1 MKDSKS
7 AEKKYSTIHP
17 RADVSYAEL
26 SKPHYILIP
35 PRDEALAAVSRC
47 QPAGTLVKMIT
58 GDHVVTARAIGVQLG
73 IGNGQAALTGSN
85 LEKMDETQLQRMVTI
100 AWQQQKLT

>member
-1 MKDSKS
+1 M
-7 AEKKYSTIHP
+7 
-17 RADVSYAEL
+17 
-26 SKPHYILIP
+26 
-35 PRDEALAAVSRC
+35 
-47 QPAGTLVKMIT
+47 KMIT

>member
-1 MKDSKS
+1 MEQGFTLLGMFGIID
-7 AEKKYSTIHP
+7 
-17 RADVSYAEL
+17 
-26 SKPHYILIP
+26 P

-85 LEKMDETQLQRMVTI
+85 LEKRMKPSYKGWSRSLGNNRNLPELNRWTCDRGVPE
-100 AWQQQKLT
+100 

>member
-1 MKDSKS
+1 MFGIID
-7 AEKKYSTIHP
+7 
-17 RADVSYAEL
+17 
-26 SKPHYILIP
+26 P

-73 IGNGQAALTGSN
+73 IGNGQAALTAGSN

-100 AWQQQKLT
+100 AWQQQKFT